1 MSEPM
6 IILCDI
12 DNTILNTEQA
22 VVEMYNRTHDDKVR
36 LNDIVSW
43 NYFSDKVEPDFFEF
57 LTKPNTWL
65 NDVQPIQSV
74 CDLIKEFVSCPDYF
88 TVYLVTATNPLKP
101 ALREKLMLAQ
111 SVTGIDKHRIITCND
126 KHLLQGHIMID
137 DYPKNI
143 NDTTCP
149 LCYLVDRPWNRDAY
163 KKLEEDYDITVS
175 PDDIIFNIYEGTVEE
190 ATQCKKRGMEY
201 YFDDYSE
208 KIKGENLNLWWSGD
222 ILDVEDYRMKNKEWT
237 YSNIHRL
244 IP

>member
-57 LTKPNTWL
+57 LTKPYTWL

-88 TVYLVTATNPLKP
+88 TVYLVTASNPLKP

-111 SVTGIDKHRIITCND
+111 SVTGVDKYHIITCND
-126 KHLLQGHIMID
+126 KHLLHGDIMID
-137 DYPKNI
+137 DYVKNI
-143 NDTTCP
+143 DDTPCP
-149 LCYLVDRPWNRDAY
+149 LAYLVDRPWNRDNYSSAWKRIPEFIVQDLVDGKDDGY
-163 KKLEEDYDITVS
+163 QKGELAWINYTGDIV
-175 PDDIIFNIYEGTVEE
+175 DVEE
-190 ATQCKKRGMEY
+190 RRKHHLDV
-201 YFDDYSE
+201 DDY
-208 KIKGENLNLWWSGD
+208 NYTR
-222 ILDVEDYRMKNKEWT
+222 V
-237 YSNIHRL
+237 HRL

>member
-74 CDLIKEFVSCPDYF
+74 CDLIKEFVSCPAYF

-111 SVTGIDKHRIITCND
+111 SVTGVDKHHIITCND
-126 KHLLQGHIMID
+126 KHLLYGDIMID
-137 DYPKNI
+137 DYVKNI
-143 NDTTCP
+143 DDTPCP
-149 LCYLVDRPWNRDAY
+149 LAYLVDRPWNRDNYSSAWKRIPEFVIQDLVDGKDDGCQKGELAWINY
-163 KKLEEDYDITVS
+163 TGDIV
-175 PDDIIFNIYEGTVEE
+175 DVEE
-190 ATQCKKRGMEY
+190 RRKRHLDV
-201 YFDDYSE
+201 DDY
-208 KIKGENLNLWWSGD
+208 NYTR
-222 ILDVEDYRMKNKEWT
+222 V
-237 YSNIHRL
+237 HRL

>member
-36 LNDIVSW
+36 FNDIISW
-43 NYFSDKVEPDFFEF
+43 NYFSDKVEPNFFEF
-57 LTKPNTWL
+57 LTKPKTWL

-88 TVYLVTATNPLKP
+88 TVYLVTATNPLKT

-111 SVTGIDKHRIITCND
+111 SVTGVDKHHIITCND
-126 KHLLQGHIMID
+126 KHLLHGDIMID
-137 DYPKNI
+137 DYVKNI
-143 NDTTCP
+143 NDTPCP
-149 LCYLVDRPWNRDAY
+149 LAYLVDRPWNRDNYSSAWKRIPEFIVQDLVDGKDDGY
-163 KKLEEDYDITVS
+163 QKGELAWINYTGDIV
-175 PDDIIFNIYEGTVEE
+175 DVEE
-190 ATQCKKRGMEY
+190 HRKRH
-201 YFDDYSE
+201 
-208 KIKGENLNLWWSGD
+208 
-222 ILDVEDYRMKNKEWT
+222 LDVDYNYTRV
-237 YSNIHRL
+237 HRL

>member
-57 LTKPNTWL
+57 LTEPNTWL
-65 NDVQPIQSV
+65 NDIQPIQSV

-111 SVTGIDKHRIITCND
+111 SVTGVDKHHIITCND
-126 KHLLQGHIMID
+126 KHLLYGDIMID
-137 DYPKNI
+137 DYVK
-143 NDTTCP
+143 
-149 LCYLVDRPWNRDAY
+149 
-163 KKLEEDYDITVS
+163 
-175 PDDIIFNIYEGTVEE
+175 
-190 ATQCKKRGMEY
+190 
-201 YFDDYSE
+201 
-208 KIKGENLNLWWSGD
+208 
-222 ILDVEDYRMKNKEWT
+222 YRMSLGK
-237 YSNIHRL
+237 
-244 IP
+244 

>member
-57 LTKPNTWL
+57 LTKPYTWL

-88 TVYLVTATNPLKP
+88 TVYLVTASNPLKP

-111 SVTGIDKHRIITCND
+111 SVTGVDKYHIITCNA
-126 KHLLQGHIMID
+126 KHLLHGDIMID
-137 DYPKNI
+137 DYVKNI
-143 NDTTCP
+143 DDTPCP
-149 LCYLVDRPWNRDAY
+149 LAYLVDRPWNRDNYSSAWKRIPEFIVQDLVDGKDDGY
-163 KKLEEDYDITVS
+163 QKGELAWINYTGDIV
-175 PDDIIFNIYEGTVEE
+175 DVEE
-190 ATQCKKRGMEY
+190 RRKRHLDV
-201 YFDDYSE
+201 DDY
-208 KIKGENLNLWWSGD
+208 NYTR
-222 ILDVEDYRMKNKEWT
+222 V
-237 YSNIHRL
+237 HRL

>member
-57 LTKPNTWL
+57 LTKPYTWL

-88 TVYLVTATNPLKP
+88 TVYLVTASNPLKP

-111 SVTGIDKHRIITCND
+111 SVTGVDKHHIITCND
-126 KHLLQGHIMID
+126 KHLLYGDIMID
-137 DYPKNI
+137 DYVKNI
-143 NDTTCP
+143 DDTPCP
-149 LCYLVDRPWNRDAY
+149 LAYLVDRPWNRDNYSSAW
-163 KKLEEDYDITVS
+163 KRIPEFIVQDLVDGKDDDYQKGELAWINYTGDIV
-175 PDDIIFNIYEGTVEE
+175 DVEE
-190 ATQCKKRGMEY
+190 RRKHHLDV
-201 YFDDYSE
+201 DDY
-208 KIKGENLNLWWSGD
+208 NYTR
-222 ILDVEDYRMKNKEWT
+222 V
-237 YSNIHRL
+237 HRL

>member
-57 LTKPNTWL
+57 LTNPYTWL
-65 NDVQPIQSV
+65 NDVQPVQSV

-111 SVTGIDKHRIITCND
+111 SVTGVDKHHIITCND
-126 KHLLQGHIMID
+126 KHLLYGDIMID
-137 DYPKNI
+137 DYVKNI
-143 NDTTCP
+143 DDTPCP
-149 LCYLVDRPWNRDAY
+149 LAYLVDRPWNRDNYSSAWKRIPEFVIQDLVDGKDDGY
-163 KKLEEDYDITVS
+163 QKGELAWINYTGDIV
-175 PDDIIFNIYEGTVEE
+175 DVEE
-190 ATQCKKRGMEY
+190 RRKHRLDV
-201 YFDDYSE
+201 DDY
-208 KIKGENLNLWWSGD
+208 NYTR
-222 ILDVEDYRMKNKEWT
+222 V
-237 YSNIHRL
+237 HRL

>member
-57 LTKPNTWL
+57 LTKPYTWL

-88 TVYLVTATNPLKP
+88 TVYLVTASNPLKP

-111 SVTGIDKHRIITCND
+111 SVTGVDKYHIITCND
-126 KHLLQGHIMID
+126 KHLLNGDIMID
-137 DYPKNI
+137 DYVKNI
-143 NDTTCP
+143 DDTPCP
-149 LCYLVDRPWNRDAY
+149 LAYLVDRPWNRDNYSSAWKRIPEFIVQDLVDGKDDGY
-163 KKLEEDYDITVS
+163 QKGELAWINYTGDIV
-175 PDDIIFNIYEGTVEE
+175 DVEE
-190 ATQCKKRGMEY
+190 RRKRRLDV
-201 YFDDYSE
+201 DDY
-208 KIKGENLNLWWSGD
+208 NYTR
-222 ILDVEDYRMKNKEWT
+222 V
-237 YSNIHRL
+237 HRL

>member
-22 VVEMYNRTHDDKVR
+22 IVEMYNRTHDDKVR

-57 LTKPNTWL
+57 LTNPYTWL

-111 SVTGIDKHRIITCND
+111 SVTGVDKHHIITCND
-126 KHLLQGHIMID
+126 KHLLYGDIMID
-137 DYPKNI
+137 DYVKNI
-143 NDTTCP
+143 DDTPCP
-149 LCYLVDRPWNRDAY
+149 LAYLVDRPWNRDNYSSAWKRIPEFIVQDLVDGKDDGY
-163 KKLEEDYDITVS
+163 QKGELAWINYTGDIV
-175 PDDIIFNIYEGTVEE
+175 DVEE
-190 ATQCKKRGMEY
+190 RRKHRLDV
-201 YFDDYSE
+201 DDY
-208 KIKGENLNLWWSGD
+208 NYTR
-222 ILDVEDYRMKNKEWT
+222 V
-237 YSNIHRL
+237 HRL